1 MADSLTD
8 KTLATQ
14 KTIFRLAERD
24 HDLTRKKVSLDS
36 GIHYDT
42 LGTYSRGETVMPI
55 TALLKLCDVV
65 PDYLL
70 SRLLA
75 PVERHISVDEG
86 SDGDMDE
93 LGREAAGFV
102 ADYVDAKSDGKIT
115 PIEHSKLKQRAS
127 RLGDAVQK
135 ATAA

>member
-1 MADSLTD
+1 MKDLRE
-8 KTLATQ
+8 KTLEAQ
-14 KTIFRLAERD
+14 RDIFRLAERE
-24 HDLTRKKVSLDS
+24 HDLPRKVISAKSHIS
-36 GIHYDT
+36 YDA
-42 LGTYSRGETVMPI
+42 LGTYSRGEHVMPI
-55 TALLKLCDVV
+55 TEVLRLFDII

-75 PVERHISVDEG
+75 PVGRIFAVEEG

-102 ADYVDAKSDGKIT
+102 AEYVDCKSDGKIT
-115 PIEHSKLKQRAS
+115 PIEHTRLKQRAD
-127 RLGDAVQK
+127 RLGEAVQK